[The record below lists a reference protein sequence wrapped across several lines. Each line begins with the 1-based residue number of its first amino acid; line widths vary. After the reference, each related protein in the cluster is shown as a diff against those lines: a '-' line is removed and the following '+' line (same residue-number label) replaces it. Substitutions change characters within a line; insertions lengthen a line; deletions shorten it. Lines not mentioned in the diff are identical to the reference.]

1 MTMPPAR
8 ILTPEDLA
16 TVREMRADGIPWA
29 PIARAIKVSETV
41 LLRWATEH
49 LGHIPRTISP
59 KPRPQREPPPPPVL
73 PIPPTIIRSDGT
85 PMRSFHPTSWG
96 AINEPW
102 EDFHARIGL
111 E

>member
-1 MTMPPAR
+1 MPPAR
-8 ILTPEDLA
+8 IPTTADLA
-16 TVREMRADGIPWA
+16 TIRTMRADGTPWNI
-29 PIARAIKVSETV
+29 IARAVGVSETIV
-41 LLRWATEH
+41 IRWATEH
-49 LGHIPRTISP
+49 LGYVPRTISP

-73 PIPPTIIRSDGT
+73 PTPPTIIRSDGT
-85 PMRSFHPTSWG
+85 PMRPFHQTSWG